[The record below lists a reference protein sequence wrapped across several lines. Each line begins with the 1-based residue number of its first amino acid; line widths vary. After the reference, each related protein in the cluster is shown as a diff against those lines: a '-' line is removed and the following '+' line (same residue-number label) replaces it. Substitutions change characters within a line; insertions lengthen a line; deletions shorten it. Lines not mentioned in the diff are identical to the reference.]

1 MPTRARLL
9 EVQRSIAA
17 NVRRWRARCGLTQEA
32 LAEAAE
38 LGPVHLRKVESGTE
52 NVTVATLVAL
62 ADALEVKPGAL
73 LRKARLA
80 EPKPGRPRKSRL
92 GRSKDPTKEA

>member
-1 MPTRARLL
+1 MPARARLL

-17 NVRRWRARCGLTQEA
+17 NVRRWRARRGLTQEA

-52 NVTVATLVAL
+52 NVTIATLVAL
-62 ADALEVKPGAL
+62 ADALEIKPGVL
-73 LRKARLA
+73 LRKARLG
-80 EPKPGRPRKSRL
+80 EPKRGRPRKA
-92 GRSKDPTKEA
+92 RSAVATT